1 MKRIATLTLLACFVL
16 PSLTLEAD
24 IKDTAKQIVGPWK
37 LTMTTPDGESREPL
51 ILIGRQYDQLVAW
64 YVAGE
69 KPEPMSAVALKND
82 TLTATIKPK
91 EHPGIKVKLEASLT
105 GEGTCKGVG
114 KYESENGEAG
124 SWDFTGKRMAN
135 ASFDQVVK
143 WQMEFVTPDSQE
155 HTATMTVMVKGSKL
169 HAWYSGEDH
178 ELPILEVKNDGDS
191 GTMKLTTATRDGTKV
206 DLLFRGAVEG
216 EEVKGDIEYN
226 VGGETGSFPYTAKR
240 VQ

>member
-1 MKRIATLTLLACFVL
+1 LLACFVL
-16 PSLTLEAD
+16 PSLTLQAD
-24 IKDTAKQIVGPWK
+24 IKETAKQIVGPWK
-37 LTMTTPDGESREPL
+37 LKMTTPDGETREPL
-51 ILIGRQYDQLVAW
+51 MLIGRQHDQFVAW

-82 TLTATIKPK
+82 TLTATTKPK
-91 EHPGIKVKLEASLT
+91 EHPGITVKLEASLT
-105 GEGTCKGVG
+105 GDGTCKGVG

-135 ASFDQVVK
+135 SSFDEVVK
-143 WQMEFVTPDSQE
+143 WQMEFVTPDSQKR
-155 HTATMTVMVKGSKL
+155 TAIMTVFVKGSKL

-178 ELPILEVKNDGDS
+178 ELPVLEIKKEGNS
-191 GTMKLTTATRDGTKV
+191 GIMKMTTATRDGTKV
-206 DLLFRGAVEG
+206 DLVFRGSVEG

-240 VQ
+240 IE